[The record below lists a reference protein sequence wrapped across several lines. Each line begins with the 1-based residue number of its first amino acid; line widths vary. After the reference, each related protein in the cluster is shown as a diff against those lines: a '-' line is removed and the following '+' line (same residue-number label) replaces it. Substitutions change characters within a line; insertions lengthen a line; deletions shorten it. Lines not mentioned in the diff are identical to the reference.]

1 MNGVKNSSNYS
12 SDYMSTNNNMNGGF
26 TFMQMEELKL
36 QALIYKY
43 IEAGLPVPSHL
54 ILPIWNS
61 VLASLAG
68 SGYDRNLYDSYKSSM
83 EAEPGRCKRTDGKKW
98 RCSKEVF
105 VGHKYCEKHLHRG
118 RSRSTSK
125 DVENNDAVVATTT
138 TTNVLDPK
146 KYMNTKNDIR
156 N

>member
-1 MNGVKNSSNYS
+1 MTSHISRNG
-12 SDYMSTNNNMNGGF
+12 GIGF

-43 IEAGLPVPSHL
+43 MEAGLPVPSHL

-68 SGYDRNLYDSYKSSM
+68 SGCDRSLYDNYKGTM

-98 RCSKEVF
+98 RCTKEV
-105 VGHKYCEKHLHRG
+105 VSGHKYCERHLHRG
-118 RSRSTSK
+118 RTRSRN
-125 DVENNDAVVATTT
+125 DV
-138 TTNVLDPK
+138 
-146 KYMNTKNDIR
+146 
-156 N
+156 